1 MTQSRVY
8 HCIKKYIYIM
18 GTRIREEMMPSRLC
32 TNQKS
37 QGEISTQVS
46 HTTQIDHIFSELFSP
61 ATTY

>member
-1 MTQSRVY
+1 MTQTRVY
-8 HCIKKYIYIM
+8 HCNKKYIPL

-46 HTTQIDHIFSELFSP
+46 HTTQIDHISSKLFSL